1 MTKITFKLLN
11 GGSQEVDA
19 CDGQSFM
26 RVAVD
31 NDVPGVTG
39 ECGGEVSCA
48 TCHMYL
54 SPEVSSGIGDPSD
67 EELDLMEIMD
77 SFVPDR
83 SRLGCQLVVQSEL
96 DGVEVEVAPTL

>member
-1 MTKITFKLLN
+1 MTRITFKLLT

-19 CDGQSFM
+19 PDGQSFM

-39 ECGGEVSCA
+39 ECGGEISCA

-54 SPEVSSGIGDPSD
+54 APEVASRVDDPKD
-67 EELDLMEIMD
+67 EELDLMEMMD
-77 SFVPDR
+77 SFMPNR
-83 SRLGCQLVVQSEL
+83 SRLGCQLVVRSEL